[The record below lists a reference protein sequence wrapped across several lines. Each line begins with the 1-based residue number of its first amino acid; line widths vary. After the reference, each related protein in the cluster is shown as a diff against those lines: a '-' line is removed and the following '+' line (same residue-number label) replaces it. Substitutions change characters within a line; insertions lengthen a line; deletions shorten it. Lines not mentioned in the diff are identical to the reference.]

1 MRSVLH
7 PASAYAWGLR
17 MNHPGPEI
25 QWMLTPET
33 ISSPGG
39 APERTDAFTLGSSN
53 PETLYANFV
62 NFAGLYTSSDR
73 HIDKTIDA
81 ICRAIVSLA
90 RFGFVPPS
98 SNCW

>member
-1 MRSVLH
+1 
-7 PASAYAWGLR
+7 
-17 MNHPGPEI
+17 MNHPGAEI
-25 QWMLTPET
+25 EWMLTPET

-53 PETLYANFV
+53 PETLYASFV

-81 ICRAIVSLA
+81 I
-90 RFGFVPPS
+90 
-98 SNCW
+98 